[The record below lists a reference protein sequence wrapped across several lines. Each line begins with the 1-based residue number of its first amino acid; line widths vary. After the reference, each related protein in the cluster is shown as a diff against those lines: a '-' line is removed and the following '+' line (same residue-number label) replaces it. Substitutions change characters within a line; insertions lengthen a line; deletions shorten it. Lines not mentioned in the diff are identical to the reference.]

1 LSNSEDI
8 RYEGENSFNEIRD
21 YYENLIS
28 SLTSDYEMK
37 LRKKDEDGR
46 QLKKLSEAVKQSG
59 SSIVIT
65 DVRGKIEYV
74 NPFFEEITGYKFD
87 EVIGRNPRIL
97 KSGHQ
102 DETFYKNMWE
112 TLSEGKVW
120 KSEFHNRKKDGTYYW
135 EYSTIAP
142 LIDDSGNI
150 TNYIAVKEDITL
162 RKETEIA
169 NEKLLKELEL
179 SRNSLIESLEKQ
191 NALLDELAESEE
203 QLLKANAELLNSQ
216 ETLQENI
223 QFQNLL
229 INDLAESKE
238 TLKNLNAE
246 KDKFFSIIAHDL
258 KGSLGSFMLATS
270 MLESD
275 YDAFDRESIFQMVQS
290 MKNSSRNLY
299 KLLENLLDWARLQR
313 GAIVFNLQEVN
324 LKDVFEENID
334 MVSSRAAQKGILL
347 QFNCDDTIV
356 CKIDRNMIN
365 TVIRNLLSNALKFT
379 KRDGIVKLTAEKRE
393 SEVIVTISD
402 NGIGMLSSIKEKLF
416 KIDENVG
423 SIGTDNEPS
432 TGLGL
437 ILCNEFIRKHK
448 STIHVESEE
457 GKGSKFSFSLS
468 LV

>member
-1 LSNSEDI
+1 MSQFDEFRKEAEQKYCALREH
-8 RYEGENSFNEIRD
+8 YES
-21 YYENLIS
+21 LIS
-28 SLTSDYEMK
+28 SLTSDYEKK
-37 LRKKDEDGR
+37 LSDKNEEVRR
-46 QLKKLSEAVKQSG
+46 LNKLSEAVKQSG

-97 KSGHQ
+97 KSGNQ
-102 DETFYKNMWE
+102 DEAFYKNMWE
-112 TLSEGKVW
+112 TLSEGKIW

-191 NALLDELAESEE
+191 NTLLDELAESEE
-203 QLLKANAELLNSQ
+203 QLLKANAELEYSQ
-216 ETLQENI
+216 NTLRDSME
-223 QFQNLL
+223 FQNLL

-258 KGSLGSFMLATS
+258 KGSLGSFMQATE
-270 MLESD
+270 MLESE
-275 YDAFDRESIFQMVQS
+275 YDAFDRDSIYQMIQS
-290 MKNSSRNLY
+290 MKNSSHNLY

-313 GAIVFNLQEVN
+313 GAIVFNLQEVK
-324 LKDVFEENID
+324 LKDVFEENIN
-334 MVSSRAAQKGILL
+334 MVSSRAEQKGILL
-347 QFNCDDTIV
+347 EFYCDDTIV

-379 KRDGIVKLTAEKRE
+379 KRDGIVKLMAEKKE
-393 SEVIVTISD
+393 SEVIVSISD
-402 NGIGMLSSIKEKLF
+402 NGIGMPSSIKEKLF

-423 SIGTDNEPS
+423 SLGTDNEPS

-437 ILCNEFIRKHK
+437 ILCNEFIQKHG
-448 STIHVESEE
+448 SSIQVESEE
-457 GKGSKFSFSLS
+457 RKGSKFSFSLR
-468 LV
+468 LA